1 VTRTKPN
8 PLIGKWRIVEAPLWD
23 TAYLHMLEQAFI
35 EFQGDGR
42 GEIRFGCVVG
52 GLDCSYA
59 STAVDFTWQGHD
71 EMDEVS
77 GEGLALLEEHGSLSV
92 VLSFV

>member
-1 VTRTKPN
+1 
-8 PLIGKWRIVEAPLWD
+8 
-23 TAYLHMLEQAFI
+23 MLEQAFI

-42 GEIRFGCVVG
+42 GEIRFGCVVA

-71 EMDEVS
+71 EMDEGS

-92 VLSFV
+92 EFSFHNGDEANFKAKNGSFSATG